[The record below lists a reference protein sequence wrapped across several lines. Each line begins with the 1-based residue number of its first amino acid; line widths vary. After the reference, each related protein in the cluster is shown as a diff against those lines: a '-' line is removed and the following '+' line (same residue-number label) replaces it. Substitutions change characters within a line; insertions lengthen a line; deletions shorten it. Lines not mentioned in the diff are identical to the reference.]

1 MRIDQGLSQARDLLK
16 NLSSRERS
24 AKALMTDTTALT
36 ALYEALCSAPYHT
49 SEKKLQRNFDEP
61 FKLVQERKVLKIGD
75 ILPAMTR
82 FLFDTDHI
90 RLRFAKAAWHDLDR
104 KLTQKTFDWAI
115 HDALTDAI
123 TSVSQPT
130 ASVSAVQ
137 QFWEGLLLI
146 LHKLDMGLITHSL
159 RAMEVYPDVYHL
171 ALQHLARYDSEEILD
186 NVIKA
191 LRILLLKSPKDFYAA
206 YDALSA
212 TTIAEQI
219 FANRA
224 FEGLLA
230 RSQQY
235 ELIDDIEVPSAL
247 TWIPP
252 LVQSLPAAHQYEIC
266 RSLLHHLFER
276 FQAKNLTKTSKL
288 ACFRAGLN
296 ALLTT
301 LVTFVDT
308 EYKINASTPFIVVNN
323 VLGLVDQYRLTV
335 VDCAN
340 LGSNTEEDKELTR
353 LGMQVIRN
361 ALSLCCKSILA
372 EFEALESK
380 EDIRHGL
387 DSHSQSIW
395 EAVLD
400 GFRRDNIEMARNV
413 LSGLHPLIGLDKL
426 KPRGREDK
434 GKSDEDPLLKCK
446 IRFNSEFVQV
456 VEVISRVFERLSDFT
471 PTNLQPLCKK
481 VATAYSV
488 FAGLTPPD
496 QATYEATVEV
506 IKAITGESARRDAI
520 ARLLRD
526 SLAVTLRSLA
536 WAAHRVSRYGS
547 FSALPYLLKTSRDVL
562 DSLCDPQDGLLR
574 TKLSPSKEEQGMIV
588 VWWKEQWL
596 AMSTAFQNYENWA
609 SGTHNPS
616 YMIDICRDIMEYV
629 EALFDQYVVLA
640 SILDDSALTIDPKI
654 ARSELSKASRK
665 SLLEHPRKT
674 MQYLLV
680 WLRLKDPYLLSTLVS
695 LVCKILRRLGEF
707 DMEIDE
713 KALRDV
719 EKLATGGLKKYKVTD
734 LQRAE
739 LQSALEAHISIE
751 MVAETKKFT
760 DSSEGAGD
768 TRFKY
773 SYGARKEIPTV
784 FGKGISTLSSM
795 SDDVRSLSK
804 SIEQGKSTLDQ
815 MRSRQVAKISSGLS
829 SKRIST
835 AVPNIKESREKA
847 REDKMKRDASFLAEV
862 HAKRVQS
869 GLVLGEGSGLNG
881 IGVQG
886 KDHGLPPKEQG
897 VMISDGELSEDDG
910 SEVKALL
917 TESKE
922 KAKKVSEKD
931 KIMKRVL
938 LQEPQGPVR
947 KTKIVRS
954 AGDKRARIVPNMD
967 MLHLSILRWDIFH
980 EGDEP
985 PSEVSFQEVS
995 NTFQT
1000 TIEYYNTFYPLLIAE
1015 AWRSLSAAKEESNFK
1030 PFQIMIVNRL
1040 TVDKFFEVGTSMA
1053 IAENRDNNLA
1063 EGDIVLLSKGEAP
1076 LKDRKE
1082 VLCLSRISKITRKK
1096 DVLEVSYRIGA
1107 PATGST
1113 TLLSNFSPNLKIRGV
1128 KITSMTTIE
1137 REYAALNSLHYY
1149 DLRDEILS
1157 AKPSPLLSYPKQ
1169 TFNQV
1174 TAIYGVNEG
1183 QAKAIWSA
1191 RDNDGFTLIQ
1201 G

>member
-1 MRIDQGLSQARDLLK
+1 MDQGLSKARDLLE
-16 NLSSRERS
+16 NLSSKERS
-24 AKALMTDTTALT
+24 AKALMTDTSALT

-49 SEKKLQRNFDEP
+49 SEEKLHSNFDDP
-61 FKLVQERKVLKIGD
+61 FKLVQERRVLKIGD

-82 FLFDTDHI
+82 FLFDTDYT
-90 RLRFAKAAWHDLDR
+90 RLRFAKAAWNDLSRD
-104 KLTQKTFDWAI
+104 LTQKTFDWAV
-115 HDALTDAI
+115 HDALIDAI
-123 TSVSQPT
+123 TSASQQT
-130 ASVSAVQ
+130 APISEVQ

-146 LHKLDMGLITHSL
+146 LHRLDSGLITHSL

-191 LRILLLKSPKDFYAA
+191 LRVLLLRSPKDFYAA

-235 ELIDDIEVPSAL
+235 ELVGDIEVPSAL
-247 TWIPP
+247 TWISPF
-252 LVQSLPAAHQYEIC
+252 VQSLPAAHQYEIC

-276 FQAKNLTKTSKL
+276 FQAKNLTKASKL

-301 LVTFVDT
+301 LVTFVDN

-323 VLGLVDQYRLTV
+323 VLGLVNQYRFTV

-340 LGSNTEEDKELTR
+340 LGSNTEEDKELSR

-372 EFEALESK
+372 EFEALNSK
-380 EDIRHGL
+380 KDIRHGL

-413 LSGLHPLIGLDKL
+413 LSGLHPLVGLDKL

-446 IRFNSEFVQV
+446 IRFNGEFVQV
-456 VEVISRVFERLSDFT
+456 VEVISRVFQRLSDFT
-471 PTNLQPLCKK
+471 PTSLQPLCKK
-481 VATAYSV
+481 EATAYSL

-496 QATYEATVEV
+496 QATYEATVEI
-506 IKAITGESARRDAI
+506 IKAITGQYARRDAI

-536 WAAHRVSRYGS
+536 WATHRISRHRTFGGI
-547 FSALPYLLKTSRDVL
+547 PYLLKTSRDVL
-562 DSLCDPQDGLLR
+562 DSLCHPADGLLR
-574 TKLSPSKEEQGMIV
+574 TKFSPSKGEQGMIIA
-588 VWWKEQWL
+588 WWKEQWS
-596 AMSTAFQNYENWA
+596 AMATAFKTYENWA
-609 SGTHNPS
+609 YGTDDMK
-616 YMIDICRDIMEYV
+616 YMVDVCRDIMEYA

-640 SILDDSALTIDPKI
+640 SIFDETTLSSGAKN
-654 ARSELSKASRK
+654 ARSELSKASRQ

-674 MQYLLV
+674 MEHMLK
-680 WLRLKDPYLLSTLVS
+680 WLRLRDPYLLSTLVS

-707 DMEIDE
+707 NMEIDE
-713 KALRDV
+713 QALLDV
-719 EKLATGGLKKYKVTD
+719 KELAKGGLRNYKVTD
-734 LQRAE
+734 QQRAE
-739 LQSALEAHISIE
+739 LLSALEEHNGFKIVGES
-751 MVAETKKFT
+751 TK
-760 DSSEGAGD
+760 SNHSEQGIVD
-768 TRFKY
+768 TRLSH
-773 SYGARKEIPTV
+773 SYGARKEVPTV
-784 FGKGISTLSSM
+784 PSRDTSSPSPM

-804 SIEQGKSTLDQ
+804 SLEQGKSTLDQ
-815 MRSRQVAKISSGLS
+815 MRSRQGLKISSGFS
-829 SKRIST
+829 SKNASNV
-835 AVPNIKESREKA
+835 APSLKESREKA
-847 REDKMKRDASFLAEV
+847 KEEKKRRDASYLAQV
-862 HAKRVQS
+862 HALRAPQ
-869 GLVLGEGSGLNG
+869 GLVPGEGSGLAG

-886 KDHGLPPKEQG
+886 KDHGLPSNEQG
-897 VMISDGELSEDDG
+897 VMISDDEVSEDDG

-917 TESKE
+917 AGSKD
-922 KAKKVSEKD
+922 KAKKVSERD
-931 KIMKRVL
+931 KNLKRVQ
-938 LQEPQGPVR
+938 LQQPHGPVR
-947 KTKIVRS
+947 KTKMIRS
-954 AGDKRARIVPNMD
+954 AHDLRARLVPNMD
-967 MLHLSILRWDIFH
+967 MLHLTILRWDIFH
-980 EGDEP
+980 EGDKP
-985 PSEVSFQEVS
+985 PSDVSFLDVS
-995 NTFQT
+995 NTFRSPK
-1000 TIEYYNTFYPLLIAE
+1000 EYYNTFYPLLIAE
-1015 AWRSLSAAKEESNFK
+1015 AWRSISTAKEEGNFK
-1030 PFQIMIVNRL
+1030 PFEIKVVNRL
-1040 TVDKFFEVGTSMA
+1040 SVDKFFEVGTSMP

-1063 EGDIVLLSKGEAP
+1063 EGDIVLLSKSRAP
-1076 LKDRKE
+1076 LRDRME
-1082 VLCLSRISKITRKK
+1082 ALCLSRVYRITRKK
-1096 DVLEVSYRIGA
+1096 DALEISYRISSQ
-1107 PATGST
+1107 ATGDAA
-1113 TLLSNFSPNLKIRGV
+1113 LLSVLSPNRKIRGV

-1137 REYAALNSLHYY
+1137 REYAALNSLQFY
-1149 DLRDEILS
+1149 DLCDEILS

-1174 TAIYGVNEG
+1174 KAIYGVNEG

-1191 RDNDGFTLIQ
+1191 RDNDAFTLIQ

>member
-1 MRIDQGLSQARDLLK
+1 MDHGLDQARELLK
-16 NLSSRERS
+16 SLSPKERS
-24 AKALMTDTTALT
+24 AKALMKDITALT
-36 ALYEALCSAPYHT
+36 ALYEALCSAPYHQ
-49 SEKKLQRNFDEP
+49 SEKKLHCNFDNP
-61 FKLVQERKVLKIGD
+61 FKMVQERRVLKIGD

-82 FLFDTDHI
+82 FLFDTDHT
-90 RLRFAKAAWHDLDR
+90 RLRFAKAAWNDLDR
-104 KLTQKTFDWAI
+104 RLTKETFDWAI
-115 HDALTDAI
+115 HDALIDAI
-123 TSVSQPT
+123 TSASQQT
-130 ASVSAVQ
+130 APISEVQ

-146 LHKLDMGLITHSL
+146 LHRLDVGLITHSL

-171 ALQHLARYDSEEILD
+171 ALLHLARYDSEEILD

-191 LRILLLKSPKDFYAA
+191 LRVLLLKSPKDFYAA
-206 YDALSA
+206 YDALSP

-219 FANRA
+219 FANKA

-230 RSQQY
+230 RSQHY
-235 ELIDDIEVPSAL
+235 ELVEDIEVPSAL

-252 LVQSLPAAHQYEIC
+252 FVQSLPAAHQYEIC

-276 FQAKNLTKTSKL
+276 FQSKNLAKASKL

-301 LVTFVDT
+301 LVTFVDN

-323 VLGLVDQYRLTV
+323 VLGLVDQYRLTI

-340 LGSNTEEDKELTR
+340 LGSNNEEDKELSR

-372 EFEALESK
+372 EFEALDSK

-400 GFRRDNIEMARNV
+400 GFRRDNLEMARNV
-413 LSGLHPLIGLDKL
+413 LSGLHPLVGLDKL

-434 GKSDEDPLLKCK
+434 GSSAEDPLLNSKV
-446 IRFNSEFVQV
+446 RFNREFVQV

-471 PTNLQPLCKK
+471 PTSLQPLCKK
-481 VATAYSV
+481 VATAYSL

-496 QATYEATVEV
+496 RATYEATVEV

-536 WAAHRVSRYGS
+536 WATHRISRYGT
-547 FSALPYLLKTSRDVL
+547 FGGIPYLLKTSRDVL

-574 TKLSPSKEEQGMIV
+574 SKLSPSKEEQGMIMA
-588 VWWKEQWL
+588 WWKEQWL
-596 AMSTAFQNYENWA
+596 AMATAFQNYENWA
-609 SGTHNPS
+609 YGTDNIS
-616 YMIDICRDIMEYV
+616 YMIDICRDIMEYA

-640 SILDDSALTIDPKI
+640 SILDESALSTDSKI

-665 SLLEHPRKT
+665 NLLEHPRKT

-707 DMEIDE
+707 NMEIDE
-713 KALRDV
+713 KALYDV
-719 EKLATGGLKKYKVTD
+719 EKLATGGLRNYKVTEQ
-734 LQRAE
+734 QRAE
-739 LQSALEAHISIE
+739 LLSALEEHNGFKI
-751 MVAETKKFT
+751 VAESKNFNQ
-760 DSSEGAGD
+760 SNQGAVD

-773 SYGARKEIPTV
+773 SYGARKEVPTV
-784 FGKGISTLSSM
+784 SGRGTSSPSSM

-804 SIEQGKSTLDQ
+804 SLELGKSTLDQ
-815 MRSRQVAKISSGLS
+815 MRSRQGLKNSGGLS
-829 SKRIST
+829 SKNASNT
-835 AVPNIKESREKA
+835 ALSLKESREKA
-847 REDKMKRDASFLAEV
+847 KEEKRRRDASYLAEV
-862 HAKRVQS
+862 HALRAPS
-869 GLVLGEGSGLNG
+869 SLVPGEGSGLNG

-886 KDHGLPPKEQG
+886 KDHGLASNEQG
-897 VMISDGELSEDDG
+897 VMISDEESEDDG
-910 SEVKALL
+910 SEVKAFL
-917 TESKE
+917 TENKE
-922 KAKKVSEKD
+922 KVKKVSEKD
-931 KIMKRVL
+931 KNLKRVL
-938 LQEPQGPVR
+938 LQEPKGPVR
-947 KTKIVRS
+947 KTKIIRS
-954 AGDKRARIVPNMD
+954 ANDMRARLVPNMD
-967 MLHLSILRWDIFH
+967 MLHLTILRWDIFH
-980 EGDEP
+980 EGDKP
-985 PSEVSFQEVS
+985 PSDVIFQEVS

-1000 TIEYYNTFYPLLIAE
+1000 PKEYYNTFYPLLIAE
-1015 AWRSLSAAKEESNFK
+1015 AWRSLSTAKEENNFK
-1030 PFQIMIVNRL
+1030 PFEIKVVNRL
-1040 TVDKFFEVGTSMA
+1040 SVDSFFEVGTSMP

-1063 EGDIVLLSKGEAP
+1063 EGDIVLLSKGDAP
-1076 LKDRKE
+1076 LRDRKE
-1082 VLCLSRISKITRKK
+1082 ALCLSRVYRITRKK
-1096 DVLEVSYRIGA
+1096 DALEISYRISGQ
-1107 PATGST
+1107 ATGNAA
-1113 TLLSNFSPNLKIRGV
+1113 LLSALSPNLKIRGV

-1137 REYAALNSLHYY
+1137 REYAALKSLEFY
-1149 DLRDEILS
+1149 DLCDEILS
-1157 AKPSPLLSYPKQ
+1157 AKPSPLLSYPNQ

-1174 TAIYGVNEG
+1174 NAIYGVNEG
-1183 QAKAIWSA
+1183 QARAIWSA
-1191 RDNDGFTLIQ
+1191 RDNDAFTLIQ